1 MVGFYCRII
10 FTWASKIEAMY
21 ERPCAVANPGE
32 GPGGTDP
39 PPHHTHPHLLLDQTE
54 ARKAEKKNLRP
65 PPLILWS
72 GWPPPPLIWRSGSA
86 TGLYLRSSCK
96 LTEVEL
102 CLLRVTFRTLEVF
115 KFHVYGNR
123 QTSDSSWAFLRI
135 EKEQIKTAQTHF
147 LKIKS
152 CVSY

>member
-39 PPHHTHPHLLLDQTE
+39 PHTHPHLLLDQTE
-54 ARKAEKKNLRP
+54 ARKAEKKNLR
-65 PPLILWS
+65 
-72 GWPPPPLIWRSGSA
+72 PPPLIWRSGSA

-115 KFHVYGNR
+115 KLHVYGNR

-152 CVSY
+152 CVKLLIYEWK

>member
-39 PPHHTHPHLLLDQTE
+39 PTPAPHLLLDQTE
-54 ARKAEKKNLRP
+54 ARKAEKKILRP

-72 GWPPPPLIWRSGSA
+72 G
-86 TGLYLRSSCK
+86 
-96 LTEVEL
+96 
-102 CLLRVTFRTLEVF
+102 
-115 KFHVYGNR
+115 
-123 QTSDSSWAFLRI
+123 
-135 EKEQIKTAQTHF
+135 
-147 LKIKS
+147 
-152 CVSY
+152 